1 MTLREYLASF
11 GEDDTARQAFLD
23 RVAAIGSRKVDVY
36 SASVPKVYDEE
47 KSPLDVDHINA
58 VHYFRGPG
66 ASSHY
71 HILLLDYQFA
81 YWSDP
86 ERRPVQGW
94 LVAAS
99 KAKRDWLKPTLKSD
113 GPPENGPRHVYG
125 SSAYDPELKEFFFPG
140 KRKRQPIEVGDIGDV
155 KNDNFRK

>member
-1 MTLREYLASF
+1 MTLSEYLATLDEEQQNLF
-11 GEDDTARQAFLD
+11 VARVAEVGAGTVDCYSATLPNWYTDELD
-23 RVAAIGSRKVDVY
+23 RN
-36 SASVPKVYDEE
+36 
-47 KSPLDVDHINA
+47 DVDSLCDW
-58 VHYFRGPG
+58 HYHRGPG

-99 KAKRDWLKPTLKSD
+99 NSNRDWFKPTQKSNGTTED
-113 GPPENGPRHVYG
+113 GPRHVFG
-125 SSAYDPELKEFFFPG
+125 SSAFDFETKTRFYPGLKPKE
-140 KRKRQPIEVGDIGDV
+140 PIDVGG
-155 KNDNFRK
+155 